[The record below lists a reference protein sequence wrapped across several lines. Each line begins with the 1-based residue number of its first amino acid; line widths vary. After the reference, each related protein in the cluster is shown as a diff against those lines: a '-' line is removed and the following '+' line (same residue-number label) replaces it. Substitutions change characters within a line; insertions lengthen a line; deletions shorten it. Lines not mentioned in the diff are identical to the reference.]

1 MKRAATLFALA
12 AIVVVPAV
20 SDAAPKRVERTVT
33 FAYQGFCDAGTEAA
47 TFGGPSTCP
56 TAAKL
61 VELVKKGESYVKFSA
76 VDETTGEPVMLRYY
90 NSSDFAGTVTS
101 HCGESGTKPL
111 KVKSGQEMAWKISLD
126 PTCGAVPTTGT
137 LTVVF
142 SNLP

>member
-12 AIVVVPAV
+12 AVVVVPAV

-47 TFGGPSTCP
+47 TFGGPASCP
-56 TAAKL
+56 TSAKL
-61 VELVKKGESYVKFSA
+61 VELVKKGESFVKFSA

-90 NSSDFAGTVTS
+90 NNADFGGTVES
-101 HCGESGTKPL
+101 YCGESGKAL
-111 KVKSGQEMAWKISLD
+111 KVKAGQEMAWKTSLD
-126 PTCGAVPTTGT
+126 PTCGLVPTTGT
-137 LTVVF
+137 LTVTF